1 MILYDNSQLPV
12 VIIHF
17 KHSDWNKVDY
27 RQFITAIE
35 QILINAA
42 MNKQPIKLLF
52 RGNSDQADIK
62 SSIPLS
68 VYAWIIC
75 DIIRIKPL
83 FLNGLERTAIY
94 TPDDNMNFFL
104 RNAV

>member
-1 MILYDNSQLPV
+1 MIN
-12 VIIHF
+12 
-17 KHSDWNKVDY
+17 
-27 RQFITAIE
+27 
-35 QILINAA
+35 
-42 MNKQPIKLLF
+42 QPIKLLF

-94 TPDDNMNFFL
+94 TPDDNMNFFFDMLFKVYKPSKPLERFYDYQQALNWLTTTTTL
-104 RNAV
+104 RS